1 MQIFTGLFGFVTP
14 ILLATWIGTR
24 LRRPLGAFFL
34 GWIATPF
41 AAIPVALILMVL
53 MDTPLA
59 TIVAVELP
67 IASIVLGLISGGLA
81 AFIVQRRLV
90 ASRLPNC
97 PTSEEAEV
105 RNKEAG

>member
-34 GWIATPF
+34 GWVATPI

-67 IASIVLGLISGGLA
+67 IACIFLGLLSGGLA
-81 AFIVQRRLV
+81 AFIVHRRLV
-90 ASRLPNC
+90 ASRLPDTPLSGEAKVRN
-97 PTSEEAEV
+97 EEA
-105 RNKEAG
+105 G